1 VKYLF
6 IALALLM
13 PATAAFAADPVGVT
27 NLKIPTA
34 HHDRPMKMSVM
45 FPAEGG
51 TETVLGENPVF
62 FGTTLSDHAES
73 LPGKYPVILLSHG
86 WGGNYTRMAWLG
98 AGLAAKG
105 AVVVAVNHPNSTTGD
120 IQYQSAL
127 NHWTRAE
134 DLSAALD
141 YVLKDPAL
149 GPFVDPARIYA
160 AGFSYGGWTA
170 LSMAGLRGRRAG
182 FEAYCKA
189 AGDGSDFCRMLKK
202 QGVEISGLDRANYEA
217 SYKDKR
223 IAAAA
228 AIEPGLTWD
237 LTPSDVSDLDVPV
250 LLIGLG
256 QGKDRLDATDTSAA
270 GSNFE
275 ALLPAARVE
284 IIAPANHFTALGLCK
299 PAGAALLAE
308 ENDDPVCTDPPG
320 TNRQMVLDRIID
332 LIAEH
337 FKLGSSAS

>member
-1 VKYLF
+1 MKYL
-6 IALALLM
+6 IVALALLM
-13 PATAAFAADPVGVT
+13 RATAAFAADAVGVT
-27 NLKIPTA
+27 SLEIPTT
-34 HHDRPMKMSVM
+34 HHDWPMKMSVM
-45 FPAEGG
+45 FPAKDGV
-51 TETVLGENPVF
+51 ETVIGENPVF
-62 FGTTLSDHAES
+62 FGTALRDHAEP
-73 LPGKYPVILLSHG
+73 LPGKYPVILMSHG

-105 AVVVAVNHPNSTTGD
+105 AIVVAVNHPNSTTRD

-127 NHWTRAE
+127 NHWTRVQ

-141 YVLKDPAL
+141 YVLKDPAF
-149 GPFVDPARIYA
+149 GPMIDPTRIYA

-182 FEAYCKA
+182 FEHYCKA
-189 AGDGSDFCRMLKK
+189 AGDGSDFCRMLKR
-202 QGVEISGLDRANYEA
+202 QGVEISAIDGTKYEA
-217 SYKDKR
+217 SYKDER

-256 QGKDRLDATDTSAA
+256 QGKDRLEATDTSAA

-284 IIAPANHFTALGLCK
+284 LIAPANHFTALGLCK
-299 PAGAALLAE
+299 PAGEALLIE
-308 ENDDPVCTDPPG
+308 EKDDPVCTDPPG
-320 TNRQMVLDRIID
+320 TDRQLVLDQIIE
-332 LIAEH
+332 LIAAH
-337 FKLGSSAS
+337 FKLE

>member
-1 VKYLF
+1 MKYL
-6 IALALLM
+6 IAALAFM
-13 PATAAFAADPVGVT
+13 MSVPAALAADRVGMTALEV
-27 NLKIPTA
+27 PAA
-34 HHDRPMKMSVM
+34 HHDRPVKTLVF

-51 TETVLGENPVF
+51 TEAVIGDNPVF
-62 FGTTLSDHAES
+62 FGTPVQEGAKP
-73 LPGKYPVILLSHG
+73 LPGKHPLILMSHG
-86 WGGNYTRMAWLG
+86 WGGNATRMAWLE

-105 AVVVAVNHPNSTTGD
+105 AIVVAVNHPNSTTGD

-134 DLSAALD
+134 DLSVALD
-141 YVLKDPAL
+141 HVLKDAEFAGL
-149 GPFVDPARIYA
+149 IDPARIYA
-160 AGFSYGGWTA
+160 AGFSFGGWTA
-170 LSMAGLRGRRAG
+170 LSMAGVRGRRAG
-182 FEAYCKA
+182 FEAYCKS
-189 AGDGSDFCRMLKK
+189 AGDGSDFCRMLTK
-202 QGVEISGLDRANYEA
+202 QGVEITAIDGAKYEA

-223 IAAAA
+223 IAAAV

-256 QGKDRLDATDTSAA
+256 EGKDRLEATDTSRT

-284 IIAPANHFTALGLCK
+284 VIAPANHFTALGPCK
-299 PAGAALLAE
+299 PEGAALLAE

-320 TNRQMVLDRIID
+320 TDRKAVDEKIIE

-337 FKLGSSAS
+337 FRLD

>member
-1 VKYLF
+1 MKYL
-6 IALALLM
+6 IAALAIM
-13 PATAAFAADPVGVT
+13 MSVPAALAADRVGMTAHEV
-27 NLKIPTA
+27 PAA
-34 HHDRPMKMSVM
+34 HHDRPVKTLVF

-51 TETVLGENPVF
+51 TETVIGDNPVF
-62 FGTTLSDHAES
+62 YGTLVQEDAKP
-73 LPGKYPVILLSHG
+73 LPGRHPLILMSHG
-86 WGGNYTRMAWLG
+86 WGGNAARMAWLE

-105 AVVVAVNHPNSTTGD
+105 AIVVAVNHPNSTTGD

-134 DLSAALD
+134 DLSVALD
-141 YVLKDPAL
+141 HVLKDRA
-149 GPFVDPARIYA
+149 FSSMIDPARIYA

-170 LSMAGLRGRRAG
+170 LSMAGVRGRRAG

-189 AGDGSDFCRMLKK
+189 AGDGSDFCRTLKK
-202 QGVEISGLDRANYEA
+202 QGVEIAAIDGAKYEA

-237 LTPSDVSDLDVPV
+237 LTPNDVSDLDVPV

-256 QGKDRLDATDTSAA
+256 QGKDRLEATDTSKT
-270 GSNFE
+270 GNNFE

-284 IIAPANHFTALGLCK
+284 VIAPANHFTALGLCK
-299 PAGAALLAE
+299 PEGAALLAE

-320 TNRQMVLDRIID
+320 TDRKAVDEKIIE

-337 FKLGSSAS
+337 FKLD

>member
-1 VKYLF
+1 MKYL
-6 IALALLM
+6 IVTLVLLM
-13 PATAAFAADPVGVT
+13 RTTAAFAADAVGVT
-27 NLKIPTA
+27 NLEIPTA

-51 TETVLGENPVF
+51 VETVLGENPVF
-62 FGTTLSDHAES
+62 FGTTLRDHAEP
-73 LPGKYPVILLSHG
+73 LPGKYPVILMSHG
-86 WGGNYTRMAWLG
+86 WGGNYMRMAWLG

-105 AVVVAVNHPNSTTGD
+105 AIVVAVNHPNSTTED
-120 IQYQSAL
+120 LQYQSAL
-127 NHWTRAE
+127 NHWTRAQ

-141 YVLKDPAL
+141 YVLRDPAFQAL
-149 GPFVDPARIYA
+149 IDPARVYA

-202 QGVEISGLDRANYEA
+202 QGVEIAAIDGAKYEA

-256 QGKDRLDATDTSAA
+256 QGKDRLEATDTSAT
-270 GSNFE
+270 GNNFE

-284 IIAPANHFTALGLCK
+284 AIAPANHFTALGLCK

-320 TNRQMVLDRIID
+320 TDRKAVLDKIID
-332 LIAEH
+332 LLAGH
-337 FKLGSSAS
+337 FKLN

>member
-1 VKYLF
+1 MKYL
-6 IALALLM
+6 IAALAVM
-13 PATAAFAADPVGVT
+13 MSVPATLAADRVGMT
-27 NLKIPTA
+27 AINIPAA
-34 HHDRPMKMSVM
+34 HHHRPVKTLVF

-51 TETVLGENPVF
+51 TESLLGGNPVF
-62 FGTTLSDHAES
+62 FGTMVHDQATP
-73 LPGKYPVILLSHG
+73 LPGKHPLILMSHG
-86 WGGNYTRMAWLG
+86 WGGNATRMAWLE

-105 AVVVAVNHPNSTTGD
+105 VIVVAVNHPNSAIGD

-127 NHWTRAE
+127 NHWTRAQ

-141 YVLKDPAL
+141 YVLKDSPL
-149 GPFVDPARIYA
+149 GSMIDPARIYA

-170 LSMAGLRGRRAG
+170 LSMAGVRGRRAG

-189 AGDGSDFCRMLKK
+189 AGDGSDFCRMLRK
-202 QGVEISGLDRANYEA
+202 QGVDITAIDGAKYEA

-237 LTPSDVSDLDVPV
+237 LTPSDVSGLDVPV

-256 QGKDRLDATDTSAA
+256 QGKDRLEATDTSKT
-270 GSNFE
+270 GNNFE

-284 IIAPANHFTALGLCK
+284 VIAPANHFTALGLCK

-320 TNRQMVLDRIID
+320 TDRKAVLDRIIE
-332 LIAEH
+332 LLAEH
-337 FKLGSSAS
+337 FKLN

>member
-1 VKYLF
+1 MKYLLA
-6 IALALLM
+6 ALAVM
-13 PATAAFAADPVGVT
+13 IAVPAALAADRVGVT
-27 NLKIPTA
+27 ALDIPAA
-34 HHDRPMKMSVM
+34 HHDRPVKTLVF

-51 TETVLGENPVF
+51 TETVFGENPVF
-62 FGTTLSDHAES
+62 FGTTVHEEAKP
-73 LPGKYPVILLSHG
+73 LPGKYPVILMSHG
-86 WGGNYTRMAWLG
+86 WGGNATRMAWLE
-98 AGLAAKG
+98 AGLAARG
-105 AVVVAVNHPNSTTGD
+105 AIVVAVNHPNSTTGD

-141 YVLKDPAL
+141 HVLKDPEFA
-149 GPFVDPARIYA
+149 GAIDPARIYA

-170 LSMAGLRGRRAG
+170 LSMAGVRGRRAG

-202 QGVEISGLDRANYEA
+202 QGVKIAAIDGAKYEA

-237 LTPSDVSDLDVPV
+237 LTPGDVSDLDVPA

-256 QGKDRLDATDTSAA
+256 QGKDRLEATDTSAT
-270 GSNFE
+270 GNNFE
-275 ALLPAARVE
+275 ALVPAARVE
-284 IIAPANHFTALGLCK
+284 VIAPAHHFTALGLCK

-320 TNRQMVLDRIID
+320 TDRKAVDDRIIA
-332 LIAEH
+332 LLAEH
-337 FKLGSSAS
+337 FNLN